1 MMAHTLLWVGS
12 DRSKLEHIERIAKRL
27 PTWSI
32 ATAASYDEAKAHWP
46 TDGVTVAV
54 SEPATN
60 GNDAGFLDWVRERH
74 PATGRLLVVSDPKR
88 TAALAATT
96 AAQQVMLAS
105 ASEDVLAAAISRMST
120 LRDLT
125 TNPAIQRVVGN
136 LDRLP
141 SVPRV
146 YTQLSR
152 ATESA
157 NAGAADIARII
168 ETDPGMSVKVLQ
180 LANSAFF
187 GLTRRMTSIR
197 GAVMVLGLEVL
208 KALVLSSHVISAWGT
223 PSRDFSLDRFQ
234 ATSLRIARI
243 VRRFLPDRAD
253 DAFATGLLHD
263 IGRMIIGLRLPKEF
277 TRIEEL
283 ALATEQ
289 PVHQVERE
297 CLGITHGAIGGFL
310 LALWGVP
317 FGVVEAV
324 AFHSEPSAITDGDR
338 SLLVAVHTAEALHD
352 IQTQGAPDERLD
364 MKAVEAANFGPMLP
378 VWRSIVATEC
388 AAMS

>member
-1 MMAHTLLWVGS
+1 MAHTLLWVGS
-12 DRSKLEHIERIAKRL
+12 DRSKHEHIERIAKRL
-27 PTWSI
+27 PAWSL
-32 ATAASYDEAKAHWP
+32 ATAATYDEAKAQWP
-46 TDGVTVAV
+46 TSGVTVAV

-60 GNDAGFLDWVRERH
+60 GTDAGFLDWVRERY
-74 PATGRLLVVSDPKR
+74 PATGRLLVVSDPRR

-105 ASEDVLAAAISRMST
+105 ASEDVLAAAISRMSM
-120 LRDLT
+120 LRELT
-125 TNPAIQRVVGN
+125 ANPAIQRVVGN

-146 YTQLSR
+146 YTQLTR

-157 NAGAADIARII
+157 TTGAADIARII

-197 GAVMVLGLEVL
+197 GAVIVLGLEVL
-208 KALVLSSHVISAWGT
+208 KALVLSSHVISSLGA
-223 PSRDFSLDRFQ
+223 PSRHFSLDRFQ
-234 ATSLRIARI
+234 ASSLRVARI

-253 DAFATGLLHD
+253 DAFAAGLLHD
-263 IGRMIIGLRLPKEF
+263 IGRMIIGLRLPQEY
-277 TRIEEL
+277 TRINEL
-283 ALATEQ
+283 SAATEQ
-289 PVHQVERE
+289 PLHEIERE
-297 CLGITHGAIGGFL
+297 CLGITHGAIGAFL

-324 AFHSEPSAITDGDR
+324 AFHAEPSAISDGDR
-338 SLLVAVHTAEALHD
+338 SLLVAVHAAEALHD
-352 IQTQGAPDERLD
+352 IQTQGAPDDRLD
-364 MKAVEAANFGPMLP
+364 LAAIEAANFGPMLP
-378 VWRSIVATEC
+378 VWRAIVAAEA

>member
-1 MMAHTLLWVGS
+1 MAHTLLWVGS
-12 DRSKLEHIERIAKRL
+12 GSKQEHIERIAKRL
-27 PTWSI
+27 PAWSL
-32 ATAASYDEAKAHWP
+32 ATATSYDEAKATWP

-54 SEPATN
+54 SEPTN
-60 GNDAGFLDWVRERH
+60 GTDAGFLDWVRERY
-74 PATGRLLVVSDPKR
+74 PATGRLLVVTDPRR

-96 AAQQVMLAS
+96 AAQQVMLAT
-105 ASEDVLAAAISRMST
+105 ASDDVLAATISRMST
-120 LRDLT
+120 LRELT
-125 TNPAIQRVVGN
+125 ANPAIHRVVGN

-146 YTQLSR
+146 YTQLTR

-157 NAGAADIARII
+157 SAGAADIARII

-197 GAVMVLGLEVL
+197 GAVIVLGLEVL
-208 KALVLSSHVISAWGT
+208 KALVLSSHVISSLGP
-223 PSRDFSLDRFQ
+223 PSRHFSLERFQ
-234 ATSLRIARI
+234 ASSLRIARI

-253 DAFATGLLHD
+253 DAFAAGLLHD
-263 IGRMIIGLRLPKEF
+263 IGRMIIGLRLPHEY
-277 TRIEEL
+277 TRINEL
-283 ALATEQ
+283 AAATEQ
-289 PVHQVERE
+289 PLHEIERE
-297 CLGITHGAIGGFL
+297 CLGITHGAIGAFL

-324 AFHSEPSAITDGDR
+324 AFHSDPSAITDGDR
-338 SLLVAVHTAEALHD
+338 TLLVAVHAAEALHD
-352 IQTQGAPDERLD
+352 IQTQNAPDERLD
-364 MKAVEAANFGPMLP
+364 MKAIEAANFGPMLP
-378 VWRSIVATEC
+378 VWRSIVAAEA

>member
-1 MMAHTLLWVGS
+1 MAHTLLWVGS
-12 DRSKLEHIERIAKRL
+12 DRSKHEHIERIAKRL
-27 PTWSI
+27 PAWSLT
-32 ATAASYDEAKAHWP
+32 TAASYDEAKAVWP
-46 TDGVTVAV
+46 ITGVTVAV

-60 GNDAGFLDWVRERH
+60 GTDAGFLDWVRERH
-74 PATGRLLVVSDPKR
+74 PATGRLLVVTDPRR

-105 ASEDVLAAAISRMST
+105 ASDDVLAATISRMST
-120 LRDLT
+120 LRELT
-125 TNPAIQRVVGN
+125 ANPAIQRVVGN

-146 YTQLSR
+146 YTQLAR

-157 NAGAADIARII
+157 NAGAAEIARII

-197 GAVMVLGLEVL
+197 GAVIVLGLEVL
-208 KALVLSSHVISAWGT
+208 KALVLSSHVISAFGK
-223 PSRDFSLDRFQ
+223 PSRHFSLDRFQ
-234 ATSLRIARI
+234 ASSLRIARI
-243 VRRFLPDRAD
+243 VRRFLPDRPD
-253 DAFATGLLHD
+253 DAFAAGLLHD
-263 IGRMIIGLRLPKEF
+263 IGRMIIGLRLPLEYA
-277 TRIEEL
+277 RIDEL
-283 ALATEQ
+283 ATATEQ
-289 PVHQVERE
+289 PIHEVERE

-324 AFHSEPSAITDGDR
+324 AFHSEPSAISDGDR
-338 SLLVAVHTAEALHD
+338 SLLVAVHAAEALHD
-352 IQTQGAPDERLD
+352 IHTLGAPEERLD
-364 MKAVEAANFGPMLP
+364 MHAIEAANFAPILP
-378 VWRSIVATEC
+378 VWRSIVAAE
-388 AAMS
+388 AATML

>member
-1 MMAHTLLWVGS
+1 MTHTLLWVGS
-12 DRSKLEHIERIAKRL
+12 DRSKQEQIERIAKRL
-27 PTWSI
+27 PAWSLT
-32 ATAASYDEAKAHWP
+32 TAGSYDEAKAVWP

-54 SEPATN
+54 SEPASN
-60 GNDAGFLDWVRERH
+60 GTDAGFLDWVRERY
-74 PATGRLLVVSDPKR
+74 PATGRLLVVTDPRR

-105 ASEDVLAAAISRMST
+105 ASEDVLAATISRMST
-120 LRDLT
+120 LRELT
-125 TNPAIQRVVGN
+125 ANPAIQRVVGN

-152 ATESA
+152 ATESS
-157 NAGAADIARII
+157 NTGAAEIARII

-197 GAVMVLGLEVL
+197 GAVIVLGLEVL
-208 KALVLSSHVISAWGT
+208 KALVLSSHVISSIGK
-223 PSRDFSLDRFQ
+223 PSRHFSLDRFQ
-234 ATSLRIARI
+234 ASSLRVARI

-253 DAFATGLLHD
+253 DAFAAGLLHD
-263 IGRMIIGLRLPKEF
+263 IGRMIIGLRLPNELV
-277 TRIEEL
+277 RIDEL
-283 ALATEQ
+283 AASSEQ
-289 PVHQVERE
+289 PVHEIERE
-297 CLGITHGAIGGFL
+297 CLGITHGAIGAFL

-324 AFHSEPSAITDGDR
+324 AFHSEPSAILDGDR
-338 SLLVAVHTAEALHD
+338 SLLVAVHAAEALHD
-352 IQTQGAPDERLD
+352 IHTQGAPDSRLD
-364 MKAVEAANFGPMLP
+364 MAALEAANFASMLP
-378 VWRSIVATEC
+378 VWRAIVAAE
-388 AAMS
+388 AASMS